1 VAWAE
6 NGKRFKNGTNQRL
19 ASILLFKGTMHRPEL
34 AESFDIDDNNLEH
47 LSPQE
52 AFALGVEWAI
62 FFKRLKSNEPIRD
75 FCLAN
80 NSHRL
85 EKLAERMGR
94 SSECRSTSAPNWA
107 EIWIGAARS

>member
-1 VAWAE
+1 
-6 NGKRFKNGTNQRL
+6 
-19 ASILLFKGTMHRPEL
+19 MHRPEL
-34 AESFDIDDNNLEH
+34 AEGFDIDDKSLSQ

-62 FFKRLKSNEPIRD
+62 FFKRLKSNKPIRD

-80 NSHRL
+80 NSRRL

-94 SSECRSTSAPNWA
+94 SSESRSTSAPNWS

>member
-1 VAWAE
+1 MQTHDLS
-6 NGKRFKNGTNQRL
+6 NCLDFDN
-19 ASILLFKGTMHRPEL
+19 KG
-34 AESFDIDDNNLEH
+34 LEDV
-47 LSPQE
+47 SPQE

-80 NSHRL
+80 NARRL

-94 SSECRSTSAPNWA
+94 SSESRSTSAPNWA
-107 EIWIGAARS
+107 EIWIEGADHSG

>member
-1 VAWAE
+1 MQTHALS
-6 NGKRFKNGTNQRL
+6 GCL
-19 ASILLFKGTMHRPEL
+19 DM
-34 AESFDIDDNNLEH
+34 DDGNLEH

-62 FFKRLKSNEPIRD
+62 FFKRLKKGDPIRD

-80 NSHRL
+80 NARRL

-94 SSECRSTSAPNWA
+94 SCESRSTSAPNWA
-107 EIWIGAARS
+107 EIWIEGAEQSQHAAIIH

>member
-1 VAWAE
+1 MQTHDLS
-6 NGKRFKNGTNQRL
+6 GCL
-19 ASILLFKGTMHRPEL
+19 
-34 AESFDIDDNNLEH
+34 DIDDGDLEH

-62 FFKRLKSNEPIRD
+62 FFKRLKNGDPIRD

-80 NSHRL
+80 NARRL

-94 SSECRSTSAPNWA
+94 SSESRSTSAPNWA
-107 EIWIGAARS
+107 EIWIEGIDHHEAASITDKI

>member
-1 VAWAE
+1 MQTHDLS
-6 NGKRFKNGTNQRL
+6 GCL
-19 ASILLFKGTMHRPEL
+19 
-34 AESFDIDDNNLEH
+34 DIDDGNLEH

-62 FFKRLKSNEPIRD
+62 FFKRLKNGDPIRD

-80 NSHRL
+80 NARRL

-94 SSECRSTSAPNWA
+94 SSESRATSAPNWA
-107 EIWIGAARS
+107 EIWIDGSSSHSEASLVDKL